1 MEIRFYGAAREVTG
15 SCFELSGD
23 GRRILIDCGMNQGTS
38 DRSRAFPFDPPAIDA
53 VFLTHAHIDHS
64 GMIPRLVREGFRG
77 KIITTAATA
86 DLCEI
91 MLLDSAHIQEKDA
104 EWMTRKNLRSGR
116 GGAVEPMYTAEDVEN
131 SLALFERKFYGR
143 TETLFPGLRYR
154 FTDAGHILGSASLE
168 ILYRNGSEKTIVFSG
183 DIGKKGN
190 PIVQDPEHR
199 AKADFVVMESTYGN
213 RRHKSLDES
222 VAELAEAVRSTF
234 SRGGNV
240 LIPSFAVGRTQ
251 DILYTLNKLVRD
263 GRLKPLDVYV
273 DSPLAEEA
281 TKIYVAHPEYFDQEA
296 RQLFRRADGGSL
308 KLHFTRSAEES
319 QRINGIRSGAVIIAG
334 SGMCEGGRIRHHLKH
349 NLWRPECSVVFVG
362 FQARGTLG
370 RKIVDGEK
378 TVHLL
383 GETVAVKARIYTIGG
398 FSAHGDQPELLE
410 WLGLFL
416 NRPEIFIVHG
426 EENAALEFEKTVREK
441 LGLVTHVP
449 HRGDSFTI

>member
-1 MEIRFYGAAREVTG
+1 MEIKFHGAAREVTG
-15 SCFELSGD
+15 SCFELSLS
-23 GRRILIDCGMNQGTS
+23 GRRILVDCGMYQGAS
-38 DRSRAFPFDPPAIDA
+38 NRSRPFPFNPPDIET

-64 GMIPRLVREGFRG
+64 GMVPRLVREGFRG
-77 KIITTAATA
+77 KIVATTATA

-104 EWMTRKNLRSGR
+104 EWMTRKNLRAGR
-116 GGAVEPMYTAEDVEN
+116 AETVEPLYTADDVEKA
-131 SLALFERKFYGR
+131 LDLFEKKFYGK
-143 TETLFPGLRYR
+143 TETLFPGFKYR
-154 FTDAGHILGSASLE
+154 FTDAGHILGSASIE
-168 ILYRNGSEKTIVFSG
+168 ISYRDGSEKTIVFSG

-190 PIVQDPEHR
+190 PIVQDPDHR

-213 RRHKSLDES
+213 RRHKSLEES

-251 DILYTLNKLVRD
+251 DILYTLNKLVREK
-263 GRLKPLDVYV
+263 RLKPIDVYV

-281 TKIYVAHPEYFDQEA
+281 TKIYIAHPEYFDEEA
-296 RQLFRRADGGSL
+296 LKLFRRADGGSL
-308 KLHFTRSAEES
+308 KLHFTKSAQES
-319 QRINGIRSGAVIIAG
+319 QRINSIRSGAIIIAG

-349 NLWRPECSVVFVG
+349 NLWRPECSIVFVG

-370 RKIVDGEK
+370 RKIVDREK

-383 GETVAVKARIYTIGG
+383 GETVAVKARIHTIGG
-398 FSAHGDQPELLE
+398 FSAHGDQPELME
-410 WLGLFL
+410 WLGIFR
-416 NRPEIFIVHG
+416 NHPEVFIVHG
-426 EENAALEFEKTVREK
+426 EENAALDFEKAVKEQ

-449 HRGDSFTI
+449 CRGEIFQI